1 MWATIQRCCD
11 ASTARVLRVW
21 PLSLCLARGMS
32 GAGGGGLDSH
42 LLWRRWAP
50 ALEQQCSIVRAP
62 GRSKEYAVECVNVS
76 QFIRPEIAR
85 VEEYVPGES
94 LEAFSVRTG
103 VPVERLIKLN
113 SNESP
118 YSPSPGVSRPLG
130 AFTAYNLYPDPD
142 GRALSG
148 DLRSE
153 EQTSELQ
160 SPVHLVCR
168 L

>member
-1 MWATIQRCCD
+1 MSMPFPRGPSGPRWPD
-11 ASTARVLRVW
+11 ACGDHLR
-21 PLSLCLARGMS
+21 PTGRSFAIGAD
-32 GAGGGGLDSH
+32 AGGHRDQRMGRGATGG
-42 LLWRRWAP
+42 RR
-50 ALEQQCSIVRAP
+50 SV
-62 GRSKEYAVECVNVS
+62 AVERGNRRPS
-76 QFIRPEIAR
+76 IRPEIAR

-94 LEAFSVRTG
+94 HDAFSARTG